1 MRKRLSL
8 FSGILVLILA
18 LSTCTY
24 GCINDGDETIYQVP
38 EMEKTTYQSL
48 VAGSKEDPP
57 QWTYIKNFWILCG
70 EKSFE
75 SSKEDVYLEVAAEL
89 ETVFADY
96 PLYAFEAPQSVK
108 NYSKYLDKLLNQHG
122 TDFMLHIYLAAGP
135 GPNIERG
142 EFYLSGIRV
151 LMLDSE
157 TCYVETGYT
166 AHNRLPEIPIHRY
179 VYYLTD
185 EQVIAELLDW
195 ANSRCEAQVSS

>member
-1 MRKRLSL
+1 MSL

-24 GCINDGDETIYQVP
+24 GCINDGDEIIYQVP

-48 VAGSKEDPP
+48 VVGSKEDPP

-75 SSKEDVYLEVAAEL
+75 SSKEDVYLEVAAEI
-89 ETVFADY
+89 EAIFADH
-96 PLYAFEAPQSVK
+96 PLYAFEAPESVK
-108 NYSKYLDKLLNQHG
+108 SYSKYVAKLLNQHG
-122 TDFMLHIYLAAGP
+122 TDYTLYAYLAAGS
-135 GPNIERG
+135 GPNIVRG
-142 EFYLSGIRV
+142 EFYLSEIRV

-157 TCYVETGYT
+157 TCYVETDYT

>member
-1 MRKRLSL
+1 MSL

-38 EMEKTTYQSL
+38 EIEETRYPLL
-48 VAGSKEDPP
+48 VAGSKEDPQ
-57 QWTYIKNFWILCG
+57 QWTYIKNFWILSG

-75 SSKEDVYLEVAAEL
+75 SSKEGVYLEVAAEL
-89 ETVFADY
+89 EAIFADH
-96 PLYAFEAPQSVK
+96 PLYAFEAPESVK
-108 NYSKYLDKLLNQHG
+108 SYSKYVAKLLNQHG
-122 TDFMLHIYLAAGP
+122 TDYTLYAYLAAGS
-135 GPNIERG
+135 GPNIVRG
-142 EFYLSGIRV
+142 EFYLSEIRV

>member
-1 MRKRLSL
+1 MLLSACAC
-8 FSGILVLILA
+8 GR
-18 LSTCTY
+18 
-24 GCINDGDETIYQVP
+24 GHDGEIIYQVP

-48 VAGSKEDPP
+48 VVGSKEDPP
-57 QWTYIKNFWILCG
+57 QWTYIKNSWILSG

-75 SSKEDVYLEVAAEL
+75 SSKEGVYLEVAAEL
-89 ETVFADY
+89 EAIFADH
-96 PLYAFEAPQSVK
+96 PLYAFEAPESVK
-108 NYSKYLDKLLNQHG
+108 SYSKYVAKLLNQHG
-122 TDFMLHIYLAAGP
+122 TDYTLYAYLAAGS
-135 GPNIERG
+135 GPNIVRG

-157 TCYVETGYT
+157 TCYVETDYT